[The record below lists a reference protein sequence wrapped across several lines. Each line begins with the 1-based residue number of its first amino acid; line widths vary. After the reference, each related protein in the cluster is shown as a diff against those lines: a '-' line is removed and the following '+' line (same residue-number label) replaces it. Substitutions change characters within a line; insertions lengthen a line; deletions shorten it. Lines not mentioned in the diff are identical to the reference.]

1 MILTKLLIAKKQTNR
16 EENMTTTQMIIN
28 GIYFALSFCMI
39 FLGLI
44 ISIHLNFWL
53 GMSMMILF
61 TFKFMYH
68 FSNKE
73 FA

>member
-1 MILTKLLIAKKQTNR
+1 MVNITSINIKTTKGY
-16 EENMTTTQMIIN
+16 NMTATQMVIN
-28 GIYFALSFCMI
+28 AIYFALSFCGI

-44 ISIHLNFWL
+44 IAIHLSFWL
-53 GMSMMILF
+53 GISMIILF

>member
-1 MILTKLLIAKKQTNR
+1 
-16 EENMTTTQMIIN
+16 MTTTQMVIN
-28 GIYFALSFCMI
+28 AIYFSLSFCGI

-44 ISIHLNFWL
+44 IAIHLNFWL